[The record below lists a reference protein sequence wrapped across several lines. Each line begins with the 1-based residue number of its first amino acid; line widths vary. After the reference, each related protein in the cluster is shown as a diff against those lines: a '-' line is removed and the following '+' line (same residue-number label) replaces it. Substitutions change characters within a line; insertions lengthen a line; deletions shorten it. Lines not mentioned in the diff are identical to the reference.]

1 MFLAT
6 KLPGVP
12 SIINFFNLRGWK
24 AELTLQPPNG
34 LEPGT
39 AALGIHCPN
48 HLAIGPLEYSKSSKF
63 IADTHNANT
72 EKQPHYAKK

>member
-1 MFLAT
+1 M
-6 KLPGVP
+6 
-12 SIINFFNLRGWK
+12 
-24 AELTLQPPNG
+24 LQPPNG

-63 IADTHNANT
+63 IADTHDANT